1 MQYVKLFCLFVC
13 FLSYVIVLILFFD
26 IANIF
31 HSGGRMIKRKKIVL
45 YKRDFEDNEGLDNH
59 YKIYHNVE
67 EDNFFQKRSI
77 RRNKSFVPNS
87 FPGCDQ
93 FLGRAKEMKIHWKN
107 FAGHYRDGK
116 TYPFENK
123 PVIDSRFIG
132 LVLYIITYE
141 VHKNFYN
148 LFGPVAVIKF
158 FFNAF
163 KQRFVPSGKNV
174 QKKSTFSI
182 INFQSRRQKV

>member
-1 MQYVKLFCLFVC
+1 M
-13 FLSYVIVLILFFD
+13 
-26 IANIF
+26 
-31 HSGGRMIKRKKIVL
+31 R
-45 YKRDFEDNEGLDNH
+45 
-59 YKIYHNVE
+59 
-67 EDNFFQKRSI
+67 
-77 RRNKSFVPNS
+77 
-87 FPGCDQ
+87 
-93 FLGRAKEMKIHWKN
+93 IHWKN

-123 PVIDSRFIG
+123 PVIDSRLIG

-148 LFGPVAVIKF
+148 LSCPVVVIKF

-174 QKKSTFSI
+174 QKKFTFSI
-182 INFQSRRQKV
+182 INFQSRRQKVWLNLQTCVFSNEFFGAGLGKDIKKRSILNALTGNSWRFNNLNFGVRRVSFISSK